1 MGMRDCWLRGAAIR
15 PCSLFF
21 PTPVGNHSDIEEW
34 SLALILLHS
43 TSAAIPS
50 FYRATE
56 LGRGSFF
63 VWGRFDSR
71 WFPLLDGMLRC
82 EASPGQGTWIGRPE
96 PHDLLRGL
104 AQSSLRYSSS
114 CLSVGVAQVLKTT

>member
-21 PTPVGNHSDIEEW
+21 PTPVSNHSDIEEW

-56 LGRGSFF
+56 LGRGSFLSGEDLIRVGF
-63 VWGRFDSR
+63 HCWMGCFDAKHRPAKGLGSGV
-71 WFPLLDGMLRC
+71 P
-82 EASPGQGTWIGRPE
+82 SPMIF
-96 PHDLLRGL
+96 
-104 AQSSLRYSSS
+104 
-114 CLSVGVAQVLKTT
+114 